1 MTTVSINVDV
11 DVDLSEITDDD
22 LIEEL
27 QERGTL
33 PSSFQYEMT
42 EMFYAF
48 KLGKNDRAMEIAK
61 SIAQEHQGMIL

>member
-1 MTTVSINVDV
+1 MTTVSINVE
-11 DVDLSEITDDD
+11 VDLSDFTDGD
-22 LIEEL
+22 LIEEM
-27 QERGTL
+27 QERGIL
-33 PSSFQYEMT
+33 PSDLQEQMT

>member
-11 DVDLSEITDDD
+11 DLSEFSDQE
-22 LIEEL
+22 LIEEM

-33 PSSFQYEMT
+33 RSDFQDEMT